1 MSAVKELLVR
11 IPDDL
16 HARLVAR
23 AKRVGR
29 STTAIVTELLEAGVA
44 GDARADLRARAG
56 RLGVLAS
63 APSPVVD
70 IGTRQSAVE
79 AMGGI
84 GPVVDEILGDGR

>member
-23 AKRVGR
+23 AKHVGR
-29 STTAIVTELLEAGVA
+29 STAAIVTELLEAVVA
-44 GDARADLRARAG
+44 GDARADLRSRAG

-63 APSPVVD
+63 APAPAVD
-70 IGTRQSAVE
+70 IGTRQSAVK

-84 GPVVDEILGDGR
+84 GPVVDDILGCGR